1 MQVEK
6 PKPEDDG
13 LRHRL
18 CYIRGMDYLH
28 ILLLAV
34 IQGACELL
42 PVSSSAHVIF
52 AMKWMGRDPSS
63 PQMTFLLIML
73 HTGTMGAVI
82 VYFWRSWMNLLF
94 VTPDSPATPRR
105 AINWH
110 IVMMVFWATLVTG
123 VLGLGLKF
131 LIERVILERMLGH
144 TDAEVE
150 HLFRNLPLIAASLFS
165 VGVVIIAAGLLEGR
179 AGHDR
184 ITLGDSIWIGL
195 IQGLC
200 LPFRGFSRS
209 GATISMGLFRGV
221 SRRLSEE
228 FSFILVVV
236 LTPPVIARGVW
247 RLLRDQETMSASQLF
262 EIFWPGLIGM
272 VFSFLAGLAALKLLS
287 AVLEGGRWRYFG
299 YYCLF
304 AAGVLWLT
312 TAMGWLP

>member
-1 MQVEK
+1 
-6 PKPEDDG
+6 
-13 LRHRL
+13 
-18 CYIRGMDYLH
+18 
-28 ILLLAV
+28 
-34 IQGACELL
+34 
-42 PVSSSAHVIF
+42 
-52 AMKWMGRDPSS
+52 
-63 PQMTFLLIML
+63 
-73 HTGTMGAVI
+73 
-82 VYFWRSWMNLLF
+82 MNLLF
-94 VTPDSPATPRR
+94 VANGSPGAPRR

-110 IVMMVFWATLVTG
+110 IVKMVFWATLVTG

-131 LIERVILERMLGH
+131 LIERVILEGMLGH

-150 HLFRNLPLIAASLFS
+150 DLFDKLPLIAACLFS
-165 VGVVIIAAGLLEGR
+165 VGVVIIAAGLLERR
-179 AGHDR
+179 ASHDR
-184 ITLGDSIWIGL
+184 LTLADSIWIGL

-247 RLLRDQETMSASQLF
+247 RLLRDRESLSAGQLLDLLG
-262 EIFWPGLIGM
+262 PGLIGM
-272 VFSFLAGLAALKLLS
+272 GFSFLAGLAALKLLS

-304 AAGVLWLT
+304 AAGVIWLT
-312 TAMGWLP
+312 TAMKWLP